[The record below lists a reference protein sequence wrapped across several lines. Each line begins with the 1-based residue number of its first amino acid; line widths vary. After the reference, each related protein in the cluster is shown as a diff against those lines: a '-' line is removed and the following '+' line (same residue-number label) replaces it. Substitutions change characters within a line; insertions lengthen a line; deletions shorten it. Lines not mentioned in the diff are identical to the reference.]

1 MFQNT
6 IDKIELKIDK
16 IVFDDDV
23 QNIKLSLYL
32 IRLMVNE
39 IYI

>member
-23 QNIKLSLYL
+23 QNIKLFLYL

-39 IYI
+39 IL